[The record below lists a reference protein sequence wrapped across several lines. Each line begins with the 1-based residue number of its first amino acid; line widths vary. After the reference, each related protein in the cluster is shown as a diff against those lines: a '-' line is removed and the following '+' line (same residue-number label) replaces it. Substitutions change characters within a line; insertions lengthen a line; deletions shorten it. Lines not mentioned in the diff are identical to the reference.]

1 MGIIFA
7 GILGILYYILVA
19 YPHFKNEEKALNAVM
34 AYCIAEKEF
43 NDYLRSDE
51 INKADCLIYEIP
63 NSING
68 LNQSYENDLTSK
80 RIRTNPKFKELYVME
95 RETFIEFLKT
105 HSYCIKS
112 QKKYLITSLKYLD
125 KGSKLS
131 DDIMLMIF
139 LY

>member
-51 INKADCLIYEIP
+51 IIKADCLIYEIP